1 MVPLS
6 QFWDAE
12 RTACEVKDIY
22 KRINGSLSHA
32 TDSSGKERDLNYLPE
47 VLSDLVAAG
56 DKGMHALS
64 ALGGTIFYLKQ
75 AFIDEAL
82 LRYATYEVLPCSGGS
97 DISRKPYM
105 ILDAAALENLEIFEN
120 SRNGGSSGYVW
131 ISNI

>member
-47 VLSDLVAAG
+47 VLSELVAAG

-75 AFIDEAL
+75 AFLDETL

-131 ISNI
+131 MSNK